1 MYNPPLIIYF
11 FNMYAGGDS
20 VVAPSTTM
28 GDDVGLDM
36 GSSPPTEV
44 CHADPGG
51 CSTEA
56 PGSPTDEVL
65 SVLLRTPG
73 CTMK

>member
-1 MYNPPLIIYF
+1 MQ
-11 FNMYAGGDS
+11 GGDS

-28 GDDVGLDM
+28 ADDVGVDK
-36 GSSPPTEV
+36 GSSAPTEV
-44 CHADPGG
+44 CNADPGG
-51 CSTEA
+51 CSSEA
-56 PGSPTDEVL
+56 PGSRSDEVF